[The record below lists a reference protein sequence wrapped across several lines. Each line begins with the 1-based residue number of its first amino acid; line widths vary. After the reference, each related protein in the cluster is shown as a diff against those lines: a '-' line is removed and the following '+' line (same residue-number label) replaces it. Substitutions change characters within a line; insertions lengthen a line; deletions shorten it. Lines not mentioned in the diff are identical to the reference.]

1 MSAVIAQEMHWP
13 RRVLNVELIL
23 PPPLGRTSI
32 PRRWAGEARTMLP
45 AQRFNISPG
54 QTQQFWL
61 LAASPKQEDSGRL
74 RGRK

>member
-1 MSAVIAQEMHWP
+1 MSAVFAQEMHWP
-13 RRVLNVELIL
+13 QRGLNVELIL
-23 PPPLGRTSI
+23 IPPLGRTSI

-45 AQRFNISPG
+45 AQRFNTSPG

>member
-1 MSAVIAQEMHWP
+1 MGTECGIHS
-13 RRVLNVELIL
+13 
-23 PPPLGRTSI
+23 PPTLRRTSI
-32 PRRWAGEARTMLP
+32 PPKVGWEARTMLP

-61 LAASPKQEDSGRL
+61 LATSPKKEDSGRL